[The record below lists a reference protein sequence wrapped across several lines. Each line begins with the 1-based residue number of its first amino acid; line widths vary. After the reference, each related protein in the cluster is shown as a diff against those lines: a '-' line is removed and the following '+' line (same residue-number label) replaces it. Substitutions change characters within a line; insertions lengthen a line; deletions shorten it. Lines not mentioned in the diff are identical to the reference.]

1 MVRGVGHG
9 LTTDMTLVSAE
20 RPRHNSQLGEYT
32 CALRHSHCDDE
43 RVIRGLWRL
52 RPAASLACAAP
63 GCLAW
68 TSLCGGTPAC
78 LPTARL
84 GAAQRGAARRHS
96 PTASRPRGGAH
107 HVLRR
112 SALPRWSRTT
122 SHKSKSCCFAPHRA
136 SGRHATPRYATLRE
150 SSWLAATR
158 LARTAPR
165 TFGFF
170 RLPSAPFGGPCRGGT
185 AGRTDCAEYRVRVT
199 TGNN

>member
-1 MVRGVGHG
+1 MRTPPLSLRRRMSDSGFMAPAACG
-9 LTTDMTLVSAE
+9 LACL
-20 RPRHNSQLGEYT
+20 R
-32 CALRHSHCDDE
+32 CARL
-43 RVIRGLWRL
+43 RGLEGLDFPLGHAGHAAAVAPL
-52 RPAASLACAAP
+52 RAC
-63 GCLAW
+63 
-68 TSLCGGTPAC
+68 
-78 LPTARL
+78 RR
-84 GAAQRGAARRHS
+84 RGAARRHS
-96 PTASRPRGGAH
+96 RTASRPRGGAH